1 MSQSVKYIS
10 VILVFTSKEMIL
22 AYQLQ
27 FEKLQK
33 SSLKKFRVWLD
44 IINLASQTLGRRF
57 YQLSYEAT
65 CREPDDLNGL
75 FVSANESSQSE
86 ISILMERLIRSL
98 DMLYEFRA
106 SQNIWYITKPSV
118 KFTHDYHVML

>member
-75 FVSANESSQSE
+75 FVSVNESSQSE
-86 ISILMERLIRSL
+86 ISILMGRLIRSL